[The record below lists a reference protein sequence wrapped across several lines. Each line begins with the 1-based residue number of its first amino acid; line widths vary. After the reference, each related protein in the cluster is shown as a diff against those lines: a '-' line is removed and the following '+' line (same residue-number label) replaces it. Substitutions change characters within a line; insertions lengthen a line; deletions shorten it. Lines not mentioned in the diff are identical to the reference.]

1 MKLYEI
7 NDAIE
12 TLLAALTVDP
22 ETGEIPADVD
32 DVVAQLDAL
41 SMERTAVLEY
51 LAKEVL
57 NLRADQAA
65 VKAEEARLKERRE
78 RMARR
83 ETSILNVLDR
93 ECAGQKTDL
102 GVATVSYRKSETVEF
117 DTDSHNVSN
126 IALWLAQNNHFDCY
140 RSPDPVLDKA
150 ALKKLV
156 KSGVE
161 VPGITIASH
170 VNCSLK

>member
-12 TLLAALTVDP
+12 SLLAALTVDP
-22 ETGEIPADVD
+22 ETGEVPADVD
-32 DVVAQLDAL
+32 DVIAQLDAL

-57 NLRADQAA
+57 NLRAGQAA
-65 VKAEEARLKERRE
+65 VKAEESRLKERRE
-78 RMARR
+78 RMERR
-83 ETSILNVLDR
+83 EASIMGVLDR

-102 GVATVSYRKSETVEF
+102 VVATVSYRTSEATEVTSEADARTWLMAEGHEDCLKFF
-117 DTDSHNVSN
+117 DPEINKT
-126 IALWLAQNNHFDCY
+126 
-140 RSPDPVLDKA
+140 
-150 ALKKLV
+150 ALKALI
-156 KSGVE
+156 KSGVS
-161 VPGITIASH
+161 VPGAAVTKR

>member
-7 NDAIE
+7 NEAIE

-22 ETGEIPADVD
+22 ETGEVPADAD
-32 DVVAQLDAL
+32 DVIAQLDAL

-65 VKAEEARLKERRE
+65 VKAEESRLKERRE
-78 RMARR
+78 RMERR
-83 ETSILNVLDR
+83 EESIMNVLDR
-93 ECAGQKTDL
+93 ECAGRKTDL
-102 GVATVSYRKSETVEF
+102 GVATVQYRTSEATEI
-117 DTDSHNVSN
+117 TDE
-126 IALWLAQNNHFDCY
+126 AGARTWLMDEGYDDCLKY
-140 RSPDPVLDKA
+140 AEPAIDKA
-150 ALKKLV
+150 ALKKLI

-161 VPGITIASH
+161 VPGAAVTKR